1 MQWLQNLYILYICL
15 DFGVSLEYDNQM
27 DGEMVEF
34 ISFTERRIE
43 KIKVNERL
51 RDTVPSL
58 SVTKLKK
65 GNKIVFRWKKRI
77 KKSTEYPELTLG
89 SYPAMSINGARRQA
103 LEYDAL
109 AEQGIHPRQKEE
121 QELLDKQ
128 RTSITLKQI
137 LEDYNN
143 FRLEFNAPSTIKQRT
158 DLINLVFD
166 DYMDK
171 PIQILNTQN
180 INQRYQEWRTQR
192 IAPNRKNKNG
202 SPHSAKLA
210 FRYLNSLL
218 NYAVDFEFIEKNPLK
233 KIQKQLQIFQ
243 KPKSKGLYLQ
253 PDECVKLFKGLS
265 DFRILE
271 FEGRAGITTRDLM
284 KVKGYKESWR
294 SWHSLIGYELMML
307 LMFTGL
313 RVGDVARLKWETV
326 FLKGNDM
333 EKTPHFTLKIQK
345 NKDKLFAIPITTTM
359 ARIFKDMKAYKFNSP
374 YVFPNIVDTKA
385 IPILKRFKKNDKG
398 ETIAPSYM
406 FNSKKKLKKRY
417 KLKSQ
422 LRIDNTKGYG
432 SLGRVCEN
440 IETYIFPDGYRWE
453 DTTKMMPQLMRHN
466 FASHGRECG
475 LSDEQIEMV
484 TGHSNSF
491 DDTKMGN
498 STLNYVRNLISVN
511 KPLFEIIERG
521 LMGELYKDIVL

>member
-1 MQWLQNLYILYICL
+1 LYICL
-15 DFGVSLEYDNQM
+15 DFGVSLEYGNQL
-27 DGEMVEF
+27 DGKMVEF

-77 KKSTEYPELTLG
+77 RKSTEYPELTLG
-89 SYPAMSINGARRQA
+89 SYPSMSINGARRQA

-128 RTSITLKQI
+128 RSSITLKQI

-171 PIQILNTQN
+171 PIHILNAQN
-180 INQRYQEWRTQR
+180 MNQRYQEWRTQR
-192 IAPNRKNKNG
+192 IAPNRNNKNG
-202 SPHSAKLA
+202 SPYSARLA
-210 FRYLNSLL
+210 LRYLNSLL

-233 KIQKQLQIFQ
+233 KIHKQLQIFQ
-243 KPKSKGLYLQ
+243 KAKSKGLYLQ
-253 PDECVKLFKGLS
+253 PDECQKLVQGIYDLTT
-265 DFRILE
+265 LE
-271 FEGRAGITTRDLM
+271 YEGRVGISTRELS

-294 SWHSLIGYELMML
+294 SWHSLVGYRLMSL

-333 EKTPHFTLKIQK
+333 EKTPHFTLNIQK

-359 ARIFKDMKAYKFNSP
+359 AIIFREMKAYKFDSP

-398 ETIAPSYM
+398 GYDAPAYM
-406 FNSKKKLKKRY
+406 INSKKQMKKRY

-422 LRIDNTKGYG
+422 LRIDKTKGYG

-440 IETYIFPDGYRWE
+440 IETFVFPDGYRWE
-453 DTTKMMPQLMRHN
+453 ATTKMMPQLLRHN

-491 DDTKMGN
+491 DDRKLGN

-511 KPLFEIIERG
+511 KPLFEIIESG
-521 LMGELYKDIVL
+521 LMGELYADIVL